1 MSKDYFERR
10 EFSFT
15 LPGDIYLRYQSFRD
29 EKALRGALISKV
41 PIKIDIGAVF
51 SANPRDMKRGLN
63 MATAQERE
71 LVFDIDMTD
80 YDEVRTCCKGADLC
94 KLCWPFLAIAAKVL
108 DRALR
113 EDFGFN
119 HLLWVYSGRRGI
131 HCWVAD
137 DRARKLSVDARN
149 AVGSYLTLV
158 TGGQFQAK
166 KCTLDHK
173 KINLHPSVRKALNII
188 DRHFV
193 KLIVENQKHLDSKQ
207 SAEKLVNLCS
217 NPNLKRFI
225 GDKIYNS
232 SYFKFT
238 SQKKWDQIEGS
249 AETFLRKPEN
259 KNAMGKHFIAE
270 AKIQYCY
277 PRLDIAVTKGLNH
290 LLKAPFCVHPKTSR
304 VCIPFDVRKVDSF
317 DPKAVPTL
325 DSLQKEIET
334 FDEKVKAGGEASERP
349 QYAKTRLKESI
360 ELFEEFIN
368 KLRNENIDR
377 RLEMSDA
384 KMEF

>member
-51 SANPRDMKRGLN
+51 SANPRDMKKGLN
-63 MATAQERE
+63 LATAQERE

-94 KLCWPFLAIAAKVL
+94 KKCWPFLAIAAKVL

-113 EDFGFN
+113 EDFGFK

-137 DRARKLSVDARN
+137 ERARKLSVDGRN
-149 AVGSYLTLV
+149 AVGSYLTLI
-158 TGGQFQAK
+158 TGGQFQNK
-166 KCTLDHK
+166 KCSFDNK
-173 KINLHPSVRKALNII
+173 KTNHHPSIRKALEII
-188 DRHFV
+188 DQHFV
-193 KLIVENQKHLDSKQ
+193 QLIIENQKHLGTKQEAEKMFSLCTNPQLKTRLMNEYLQSKQ
-207 SAEKLVNLCS
+207 PIKLWAKVEGIIES
-217 NPNLKRFI
+217 NKKELNKKL
-225 GDKIYNS
+225 DKHLIDEI
-232 SYFKFT
+232 KV
-238 SQKKWDQIEGS
+238 
-249 AETFLRKPEN
+249 
-259 KNAMGKHFIAE
+259 
-270 AKIQYCY
+270 QYCY

-304 VCIPFDVRKVDSF
+304 VCIPFDVKKVDAF
-317 DPKAVPTL
+317 DVKAVPTL
-325 DSLQKEIET
+325 DSLLKEIESNVSG
-334 FDEKVKAGGEASERP
+334 DQVGK
-349 QYAKTRLKESI
+349 YAKTQLKKSI
-360 ELFEEFIN
+360 EIFEDFVA
-368 KLRNENIDR
+368 KLKVDNANT
-377 RLEMSDA
+377 RLILSDA